1 MEWTVYPAPV
11 MTIARSRKSS
21 SSRPIWT
28 TIFGCSEWGL
38 GGSIGS
44 ENGMTLASGMGH
56 SFLTG
61 ALSAQGKKPRLPVR
75 PSETAGSCRL
85 RIDAHKAEPTG
96 GAGAIKASNDAIAAR
111 IHYQHVHEAHLIK
124 RCCKGQIQALSFL
137 ARCVKK

>member
-1 MEWTVYPAPV
+1 MEWTVYPAAV

-28 TIFGCSEWGL
+28 TIFGWSARRL
-38 GGSIGS
+38 GGSIGA
-44 ENGMTLASGMGH
+44 ENGMTLASGIGH

-61 ALSAQGKKPRLPVR
+61 ALCAQGRKRRLPVR

-96 GAGAIKASNDAIAAR
+96 GARAIKASNDAIAAR
-111 IHYQHVHEAHLIK
+111 IHYHTFMKAHLIK
-124 RCCKGQIQALSFL
+124 RCCKG
-137 ARCVKK
+137 

>member
-28 TIFGCSEWGL
+28 TIFGWSKWGL
-38 GGSIGS
+38 GGGSIGS

-61 ALSAQGKKPRLPVR
+61 ALCAQGRKRRLPVR

-96 GAGAIKASNDAIAAR
+96 GARAIKASNDAIAAR
-111 IHYQHVHEAHLIK
+111 IHYRTFMKAHLIK
-124 RCCKGQIQALSFL
+124 
-137 ARCVKK
+137 